1 MKKVTY
7 VSKGGLFNLFS
18 LLALTTSVAFGQANE
33 IKQARYQTETDQNA
47 KAIQTLEKAI
57 STYPTAAS
65 LYYYLGVAQIEEGQ
79 KDAADKSFSK
89 GISTDEKE
97 ALNFVG
103 RGYIAILN
111 NVKDKAKVEFDKA
124 LSMTKSK
131 NAAVLQGIGDAYLRG
146 KQPAEALSALSKA
159 NSLQGGDP
167 VTLVLTGDA
176 YLQQNNGGL
185 AVSNYEKAAAAD
197 PKSALPHYKIGLVY
211 LRSKNYTAAEEALK
225 KAVQVDPNYTLAHK
239 ELGELY
245 YSSKKPKDAVSS
257 YEKYLALTSK
267 PEAGR
272 TRYAFFLFMA
282 GDFAKANTVFK
293 DLVAKPDVTL
303 TTLKFYAISL
313 FQAKDY
319 AQSKTLFDQYF
330 AKAKP
335 EETEAADYKYY
346 GLLLVELKQDSLAFD
361 ALVKSFDM
369 DPKQTELL
377 DQAAKLAYNS
387 KLYPRAIL
395 AYKKL
400 IGSKPKG
407 TTTEYFQLGR
417 AYYFSEQFQQAD
429 TAFAKVTESAP
440 TRTEGPLWQAR
451 AKASIDSTTEA
462 GLAKPYYDKFIEMA
476 APTPDKN
483 KKDLVEAY
491 SYLGYYHYLQSKDGK
506 IQSEVALSKSAWE
519 KVLALNPDDEKSK
532 ERAREAIKAL
542 TPQPAPNP
550 KK

>member
-57 STYPTAAS
+57 STYPTVAS
-65 LYYYLGVAQIEEGQ
+65 LYYYLGVAQIDEGQ

-111 NVKDKAKVEFDKA
+111 NIKDKAKVEFDKA
-124 LSMTKSK
+124 LALTKSK

-146 KQPAEALSALSKA
+146 KQPNEALSALSKA

-167 VTLVLTGDA
+167 VTLVLLGDT

-185 AVSNYEKAAAAD
+185 AVSSYEKAAAAD

-211 LRSKNYTAAEEALK
+211 LRSKNYSAAEEALN
-225 KAVQVDPNYTLAHK
+225 KAVQIDPNYTLAHK

-245 YSSKKPKDAVSS
+245 YSLKKADKAVQS

-267 PEAGR
+267 PESGK

-293 DLVAKPDVTL
+293 DLAAKPDATL

-313 FQAKDY
+313 YQAKDY
-319 AQSKTLFDQYF
+319 TQSKTMFDQYF

-361 ALVKSFDM
+361 ALMKSFEM
-369 DPKQTELL
+369 DPKQADLL
-377 DQAAKLAYNS
+377 EQAAKLAYNG
-387 KLYPRAIL
+387 KMYPQAIL

-400 IGSKPKG
+400 IASKPKAS
-407 TTTEYFQLGR
+407 TTDLFQLGR
-417 AYYFSEQFQQAD
+417 AYYFSKQFEQAD

-451 AKASIDSTTEA
+451 SKASIDSTSEA
-462 GLAKPYYDKFIEMA
+462 GLAKPYYEKFVEMA
-476 APTPDKN
+476 VADPTKN
-483 KKDLVEAY
+483 KKDLIEAY
-491 SYLGYYHYLQSKDGK
+491 QYMGYYHYVKSNEGK
-506 IQSEVALSKSAWE
+506 IQSEIALSKSFWE
-519 KVLALNPDDEKSK
+519 KVLALDPSDEK
-532 ERAREAIKAL
+532 ALAAIKAL
-542 TPQPAPNP
+542 TAPQQP
-550 KK
+550 KTPKGKR